1 MNMAARTVDIN
12 TERPAYEAV
21 DMAVS
26 VLLGGGLVVYPSD
39 TVYGLLCPAAMQHSV
54 RRVGR
59 LKGYAEEKPFILLVP
74 SIEAATVFSRPL
86 PGALELMNAHWP
98 GPVTLV
104 LPASDRAPSW
114 VCATDGTVALRV
126 PSDPLSLRIL
136 ESIMPLVTTSAN
148 LRGGI
153 EPLGLDEVS
162 LKIASGVDLMLN
174 GGKLARRKT
183 STMIKFTP
191 EGQEVLRP

>member
-1 MNMAARTVDIN
+1 MPARTVEIDIAN
-12 TERPAYEAV
+12 PAAEAV
-21 DMAVS
+21 EMAIS

-59 LKGYAEEKPFILLVP
+59 LKGYSEEKPFILLVP
-74 SIEAATVFSRPL
+74 STEAAQVFSQPV
-86 PGALELMNAHWP
+86 PGAPELMKEHWP

-114 VCATDGTVALRV
+114 VCASDGTVALRV
-126 PSDPLSLRIL
+126 PSDPLSRMVL
-136 ESIMPLVTTSAN
+136 ESVMPLVTTSAN
-148 LRGGI
+148 LRGKT

-162 LKIASGVDLMLN
+162 LKIASGVDLMLD
-174 GGKLARRKT
+174 GGKLDRRKT
-183 STMIKFTP
+183 STMIRITP
-191 EGQEVLRP
+191 EGQEVIRP